1 MLLGI
6 HTDMR
11 AEHSSDQEAD
21 APGADAFRM
30 QRRFDRMGRLVGDR
44 NMEFLAGSHV
54 MVLGLGGVGS
64 WAAEA
69 LARSGIGTITLVDF
83 DDVCITNFNRQ
94 LHALEGAV
102 GAPKADVMADRLRKI
117 NPAATIRVQPLFY
130 NTEHHAR
137 IFETRPDYVVD
148 AIDAVTCKC
157 RLLTYCRAEGIPVVC
172 ATGSGGRLDP
182 GRVEVADLALTDV
195 DPLARTLRKLLRRD
209 FGFPAEGLFGIPAVF
224 SKELPTTPHAL
235 AYDGPEGVCCVCP
248 RGSGPYMKC
257 DERNLIMGTAAFV
270 TGAFGLQCAA
280 VVVRGLMERRAEP
293 AGP

>member
-1 MLLGI
+1 MS
-6 HTDMR
+6 TED
-11 AEHSSDQEAD
+11 SSVKGAD
-21 APGADAFRM
+21 VPASDAFRLD
-30 QRRFDRMGRLVGDR
+30 RRFDRIGRLVGDR
-44 NMEFLAGSHV
+44 NMAVLAGSHV

-94 LHALEGAV
+94 LHALEGLV
-102 GAPKADVMADRLRKI
+102 GAPKAKVMADRLSQI
-117 NPAATIRVQPLFY
+117 NPAATIHVQPLFY

-137 IFETRPDYVVD
+137 IFEQRPDYVVD

-157 RLLTYCRAEGIPVVC
+157 RLLTYCRAEGIPVVS

-209 FGFPAEGLFGIPAVF
+209 FGFPAEGLFGIPTVF
-224 SKELPTTPHAL
+224 SKELPTMPYAL
-235 AYDGPEGVCCVCP
+235 AYDGDEGVRCVCP
-248 RGSGPYMKC
+248 RGSSPYLKC
-257 DERNLIMGTAAFV
+257 EERNLIMGTAAFV

-280 VVVRGLMERRAEP
+280 VVVRGLMERHARTGGEARTT
-293 AGP
+293 GN